1 MAKTAHFFELLQTK
15 TCSQGLDQGCR
26 ANSHRGPD
34 QQGQTLCRPPN
45 QRCSKV
51 QGTEVGKW
59 ASCPRKLADQG
70 RPGLSCP
77 SSLCE
82 ALPSSSPHARAQPA
96 GELSGRAPPAGPHG
110 RTPCQPQQA
119 APRPFQLPQPW
130 KKGPKELCRFLPEW
144 LWTYLLYISDLGG
157 RKIRLWSNQAHLEES
172 VLRPQGAPLVFTDH
186 RPSRAS
192 FVSTQGRT
200 PWGSSGRAVGMLCP
214 L

>member
-1 MAKTAHFFELLQTK
+1 MAKAAHFFELLQTK

-96 GELSGRAPPAGPHG
+96 GELSGRGPASWATRPDSLPAPAGCAEALSASPALEEG
-110 RTPCQPQQA
+110 PERTL
-119 APRPFQLPQPW
+119 PFPS
-130 KKGPKELCRFLPEW
+130 EW

-157 RKIRLWSNQAHLEES
+157 RKIWLWSNQAHLEES

-192 FVSTQGRT
+192 FVSTQGLT